1 MTGPWKVA
9 VARAHASI
17 RRGMTALAA
26 CAGVAAAA
34 CHPSPGSQ
42 TPSPVADTTGRAAVA
57 TEAGQGAVSSK
68 ARTIGVLPFTFA
80 TSDSAIA
87 PLSYGLAD
95 LLMTDLSRSAQLT
108 VVDRLR
114 LESVVRE
121 VRLAS
126 TGLVDSG
133 SAPRAGRLMGARQLV
148 LGGLASEGGGGLL
161 IDARVADVGSG
172 RIRPALTA
180 RAPLAS
186 ILDAEKALTL
196 ELFNDLGIV
205 LTPAEMAAV
214 EQRPTKSIPALLAYS
229 RAVRDEVNGDRDGAA
244 RQYRQAIALDPGF
257 RLARERLT
265 ETQTGETVTTLSTSS
280 TRPSPVALLSGGL
293 VNQVNAVQLSPLAAD
308 AAGPADASFPLSLL
322 VTLFITVDV
331 P

>member
-1 MTGPWKVA
+1 M
-9 VARAHASI
+9 
-17 RRGMTALAA
+17 RRYLSVFVLLGA
-26 CAGVAAAA
+26 CATGA

-42 TPSPVADTTGRAAVA
+42 APSPVADTTGRGAVA
-57 TEAGQGAVSSK
+57 SEAKQGAVSGQT
-68 ARTIGVLPFTFA
+68 RTIGVLPFVVVS
-80 TSDSAIA
+80 SDSAIA

-95 LLMTDLSRSAQLT
+95 LLMTDLSRSAELKI
-108 VVDRLR
+108 VDRLR

-126 TGLVDSG
+126 TGLVDSS
-133 SAPRAGRLMGARQLV
+133 SAPRAGRLMGAGQLV
-148 LGGLASEGGGGLL
+148 VGRLASERGAGLL
-161 IDARVADVGSG
+161 IDARVADVSSG
-172 RIRPALTA
+172 RIRPAVSA

-214 EQRPTKSIPALLAYS
+214 EQRPTKNIPALLAYS
-229 RAVRDEVNGDRDGAA
+229 RGVRDEVNGDRVGAA
-244 RQYRQAIALDPGF
+244 AYYQQAIGLDPSF
-257 RLARERLT
+257 TLARERLAAV
-265 ETQTGETVTTLSTSS
+265 QTGGTLTTVTTSPA
-280 TRPSPVALLSGGL
+280 RPRPLAQLSGGL
-293 VNQVNAVQLSPLAAD
+293 VDQVNALQLSGVAAE

-322 VTLFITVDV
+322 VTLFVSVDV